1 MPMLSRFKAFRFN
14 PARFKT
20 PNAALPPKQ
29 EFTILFAVMLVIAS
43 GNTALIS
50 LMPVISRKL
59 DLPDVAL
66 AIAFSC
72 SSLIWTTSAPY
83 WSRQIH
89 QRGSRKLILSGLIG
103 YVCSQ
108 LLCALT
114 LGLGLLGLIPPI
126 YAFAGFVA
134 SRAIYGFMG
143 AAAPPAAQARIAL
156 HTMPAER
163 TNAMA
168 MLASAFGLGTI
179 IGPAL
184 APFFILPFID
194 NAGSAVIFGLFGV
207 MTLIAVMAK
216 LPDNDPIDY
225 DLQPVS
231 ESYPGLGSEPT
242 DASIVIATAP
252 PSTVKLR
259 WRDPRIKPW
268 LLAGL
273 IGGHAQAISGMTIGF
288 LVLDRLKL
296 PPDQAQSLIGLV
308 LMIGAGASLLSQ
320 WALIPKLGLLPR
332 QMVLFGSLISAIGL
346 LLTAQATNLHALS
359 VCYALS
365 MLGFGFFRPGFTA
378 GASLAVGRHEQGD
391 VAGKVTAVNGAGYI
405 IGPAF
410 GMILYGLSP
419 ALPFE
424 LASAAMG
431 GAILVTLLHVRMTSH
446 KA

>member
-1 MPMLSRFKAFRFN
+1 MLSRFKT
-14 PARFKT
+14 ARFKT
-20 PNAALPPKQ
+20 PSFKAPSATLPPKH
-29 EFTILFAVMLVIAS
+29 EFAILFAVMLVIAS
-43 GNTALIS
+43 GNTGLIS
-50 LMPVISRKL
+50 LMPIISRRL

-72 SSLIWTTSAPY
+72 SSLIWTTSAPF

-89 QRGSRKLILSGLIG
+89 PRGSRQLILGGLIG

-114 LGLGLLGLIPPI
+114 LGLGLLGIIPPL
-126 YAFAGFVA
+126 YAFAGFIA

-156 HTMPAER
+156 HTKPEER

-168 MLASAFGLGTI
+168 MFASAFGLGTI
-179 IGPAL
+179 IGPAM
-184 APFFILPFID
+184 APFFILPLID
-194 NAGSAVIFGLFGV
+194 HAGSPIIFGLFGLI
-207 MTLIAVMAK
+207 TLIAVMAK

-225 DLQPVS
+225 DLQPAS
-231 ESYPGLGSEPT
+231 ESYPGVGNEPT

-259 WRDPRIKPW
+259 WRDPRIQPW

-273 IGGHAQAISGMTIGF
+273 IGGHAQAITGMTIGF
-288 LVLDRLKL
+288 LVLDRLQL

-308 LMIGAGASLLSQ
+308 LMVGAGAGLLSQ
-320 WALIPKLGLLPR
+320 WALIPKLGLSPR
-332 QMVLFGSLISAIGL
+332 QMVLFGSLVSAIGL
-346 LLTAQATNLHALS
+346 LFTAHVTNLHAIA

-378 GASLAVGRHEQGD
+378 GASLAVDRHEQGD

-410 GMILYGLSP
+410 GMTLYGLSH

-424 LASAAMG
+424 LAATAMG
-431 GAILVTLLHVRMTSH
+431 GAILVTLMRVQSDPD
-446 KA
+446 